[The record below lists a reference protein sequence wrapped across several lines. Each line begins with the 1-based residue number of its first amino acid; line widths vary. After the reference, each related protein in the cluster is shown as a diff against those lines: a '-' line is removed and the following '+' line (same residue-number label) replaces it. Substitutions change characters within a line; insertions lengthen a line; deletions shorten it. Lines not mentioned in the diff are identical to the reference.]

1 MITKRP
7 PAPTAE
13 SEAPRAEGNR
23 QVSKNQKQKRDAPK
37 SYTRDT
43 LSSLLKRN
51 KYNEF

>member
-1 MITKRP
+1 MCSESGVIFNTKLQ
-7 PAPTAE
+7 
-13 SEAPRAEGNR
+13 GNR